1 MTRALNP
8 SRHPERGISRARDL
22 LLCSFMMLA
31 FALVATSAFA
41 GGLEQLQA
49 FLDGAKTGRA
59 TFKQVVAGRSGRPPQ
74 EATGTFVF
82 SRPGKFRWTYQKP
95 YDQLIVG
102 DGQKLWI
109 HDRDLNQVIVRDLP
123 AALGATPAALL
134 AGDNTLER
142 NFTLVSA
149 GSDGGLD
156 WVDAKPKSTDSGF
169 TRVRI
174 GFRDN
179 LPRAMELTDTF
190 GQSTQLAFT
199 SFERNPALD
208 GREFRFVV
216 PQGADVVGD
225 KK

>member
-1 MTRALNP
+1 LRWLA
-8 SRHPERGISRARDL
+8 A
-22 LLCSFMMLA
+22 CVFA
-31 FALVATSAFA
+31 FASTSVLA

-49 FLDGAKTGRA
+49 FVDGAKSGRA
-59 TFKQVVAGRSGRPPQ
+59 TFKQVVAGRNGRPPQ
-74 EATGTFVF
+74 ESTGTFAF
-82 SRPGKFRWTYQKP
+82 SRPGKFRWQYEKP
-95 YDQLIVG
+95 FDQLIVG

-123 AALGATPAALL
+123 ATLGATPAALL

-149 GSDGGLD
+149 GSDGGVD

-179 LPRAMELTDTF
+179 LPSAMELTDAF
-190 GQSTQLAFT
+190 GQSTQLTFT
-199 SFERNPALD
+199 TFERNPQIDAAQ
-208 GREFRFVV
+208 FRFVV
-216 PQGADVVGD
+216 PKGADVVGD
-225 KK
+225 RK

>member
-1 MTRALNP
+1 MFVFIVGN
-8 SRHPERGISRARDL
+8 AR
-22 LLCSFMMLA
+22 
-31 FALVATSAFA
+31 A

-49 FLDGAKTGRA
+49 FVDGAKTGRA
-59 TFKQVVAGRSGRPPQ
+59 TFKQVVAGRNGRPPQ
-74 EATGTFVF
+74 EATGTFAF
-82 SRPGKFRWTYQKP
+82 ARPGKFRWTYEKP
-95 YDQLIVG
+95 FDQLIVG

-156 WVDAKPKSTDSGF
+156 WVDAKPKTTDSGF

-179 LPRAMELTDTF
+179 LPRAMDLTDTF
-190 GQSTQLAFT
+190 GQSTQLTFT
-199 SFERNPALD
+199 SFERNPPID
-208 GREFRFVV
+208 PRELRFVV
-216 PQGADVVGD
+216 PQGVDVIGE

>member
-1 MTRALNP
+1 MIAL
-8 SRHPERGISRARDL
+8 RFAAA
-22 LLCSFMMLA
+22 CALA
-31 FALVATSAFA
+31 FVASSAFA

-49 FLDGAKTGRA
+49 FLEGAKTGRA
-59 TFKQVVAGRSGRPPQ
+59 TFKQVVAGRNGRPPQ
-74 EATGTFVF
+74 ESTGTFAF
-82 SRPGKFRWTYQKP
+82 SRPGKFRWAYEKP
-95 YDQLIVG
+95 FDQVIVG

-149 GSDGGLD
+149 GNDGGVD

-179 LPRAMELTDTF
+179 LPRAMELTDAF

-199 SFERNPALD
+199 SFERNPPIDAA
-208 GREFRFVV
+208 EFRFVV
-216 PQGADVVGD
+216 PKGADVVGE

>member
-1 MTRALNP
+1 MIVALQ
-8 SRHPERGISRARDL
+8 
-22 LLCSFMMLA
+22 LA
-31 FALVATSAFA
+31 AACALALFSNGAFA

-59 TFKQVVAGRSGRPPQ
+59 TFKQVVAGRNSRPPQ
-74 EATGTFVF
+74 ESTGTFAF
-82 SRPGKFRWTYQKP
+82 ARPGKFRWAYEKP
-95 YDQLIVG
+95 FDQLIVG
-102 DGQKLWI
+102 DGQRLWI

-149 GSDGGLD
+149 GSDGGVD

-179 LPRAMELTDTF
+179 LPRAMELTDAF
-190 GQSTQLAFT
+190 GQSTQLTFT
-199 SFERNPALD
+199 TFERNPNIDPA
-208 GREFRFVV
+208 EFRFVA
-216 PQGADVVGD
+216 PKGADVVGE